1 MIFFC
6 FLGPGRVPGGSGG
19 AFGFIW
25 TKFQPEW
32 SHFGP
37 VGAHFRFPIFWKPI
51 RGPNSSQESLGSGPI
66 WGPGPME
73 AEGRHYGGRRPTF
86 WRGVGGRSPPT
97 ATQGV
102 WGGGSPPTEKGPLEL
117 FAIAKSETLPRV
129 EMCRSGEP
137 RCDIEASQVNLRPLR
152 ASFATYYRAQ
162 VGSRQGPNEIACNHH
177 RLGIG

>member
-1 MIFFC
+1 MCKFIETKVPYWARFGLRLLEFHRVSDFAIFRFFWMFGIFRV
-6 FLGPGRVPGGSGG
+6 FLFFFGFFGPRRVPEGSGG

-25 TKFQPEW
+25 TKFHPKW

-37 VGAHFRFPIFWKPI
+37 VGAHFRFPIFRKPI

-102 WGGGSPPTEKGPLEL
+102 WGGKCQPPYCLGLIKPNMASKKYGGWPKLEIGPR
-117 FAIAKSETLPRV
+117 KK
-129 EMCRSGEP
+129 
-137 RCDIEASQVNLRPLR
+137 
-152 ASFATYYRAQ
+152 
-162 VGSRQGPNEIACNHH
+162 
-177 RLGIG
+177 

>member
-1 MIFFC
+1 MFF
-6 FLGPGRVPGGSGG
+6 FDFFWFFGPGRVPGGSGG

-117 FAIAKSETLPRV
+117 FAIAKSETLLK
-129 EMCRSGEP
+129 S
-137 RCDIEASQVNLRPLR
+137 
-152 ASFATYYRAQ
+152 ASFSVVESSLSSMLSGLT
-162 VGSRQGPNEIACNHH
+162 S
-177 RLGIG
+177 LGIIRRSKRRLHKG

>member
-1 MIFFC
+1 MKRCFQRCHLHLFGFRYFLIFEIFSCFLSFC
-6 FLGPGRVPGGSGG
+6 FSSFFLFYVFGFFGPGRVPGGSGG

-117 FAIAKSETLPRV
+117 FAIAKSETLLH
-129 EMCRSGEP
+129 CG
-137 RCDIEASQVNLRPLR
+137 ASL
-152 ASFATYYRAQ
+152 AH
-162 VGSRQGPNEIACNHH
+162 G
-177 RLGIG
+177 

>member
-1 MIFFC
+1 MNPNAPPDPSGTLPLFFDVLDFWDFSVNKKKC
-6 FLGPGRVPGGSGG
+6 FFGPGRVPEGSGG

-25 TKFQPEW
+25 TKLQPGW

-37 VGAHFRFPIFWKPI
+37 VGAHFRFPIFRKPI

-117 FAIAKSETLPRV
+117 FAIAKSETL
-129 EMCRSGEP
+129 
-137 RCDIEASQVNLRPLR
+137 
-152 ASFATYYRAQ
+152 YY
-162 VGSRQGPNEIACNHH
+162 PHKF
-177 RLGIG
+177 

>member
-1 MIFFC
+1 MESIFGAF
-6 FLGPGRVPGGSGG
+6 FLIFGIFLDFFLDFFDFFGFFGPGRVPGGSGG

-117 FAIAKSETLPRV
+117 FAIAKSETLRLETFFQV
-129 EMCRSGEP
+129 LSIV
-137 RCDIEASQVNLRPLR
+137 RCGFL
-152 ASFATYYRAQ
+152 
-162 VGSRQGPNEIACNHH
+162 CKH
-177 RLGIG
+177 